1 LAAGLTFRT
10 VVSLTG
16 MLVSPPR
23 EVADTNEYT
32 NNIAGYQQTGADAGE
47 GYTPLNHQHWQN
59 ISNDSER

>member
-1 LAAGLTFRT
+1 
-10 VVSLTG
+10 